1 MAATN
6 HELWQSI
13 LFLLMSKFV
22 KQAQAP
28 FARKDLINAKNV
40 ELANKFAEMVGNTT
54 PPEKMKL
61 TLNKALA
68 ALQKKGL
75 VEEVDATTLQLTVA
89 GWNTLQEEVKT
100 AMSKISQEFPQS
112 QVPKAPKAN

>member
-1 MAATN
+1 MASTH

-22 KQAQAP
+22 KQAQTP
-28 FARKDLINAKNV
+28 FAKKDLINAKNV
-40 ELANKFAEMVGNTT
+40 ELANTFAQMTGNTT
-54 PPEKMKL
+54 PPEKMKI

-75 VEEVDATTLQLTVA
+75 VEDVDEKTLQLTNA
-89 GWNTLQEEVKT
+89 GWNTMQLEVKA
-100 AMSKISQEFPQS
+100 AMTKISQEFPQT